1 MPKKVITE
9 RERIMSKQEITT
21 KKVEQPNNESQVW
34 FVVFGVGDG
43 RSDHYGWMAFWKDE
57 RSKAEARKAG
67 DRAANRKG
75 EENYNYYFF
84 KKTTYVTDSISA
96 FKKKCE
102 KVGLR
107 PNENCLREYGY

>member
-1 MPKKVITE
+1 MANQV
-9 RERIMSKQEITT
+9 KQT
-21 KKVEQPNNESQVW
+21 NNESQVW

-57 RSKAEARKAG
+57 ASKADARKAG

-75 EENYNYYFF
+75 EANYNYYFC
-84 KKTTYVTDSISA
+84 KHTTYVTDSISA

-107 PNENCLREYGY
+107 PSESCLSEYGY